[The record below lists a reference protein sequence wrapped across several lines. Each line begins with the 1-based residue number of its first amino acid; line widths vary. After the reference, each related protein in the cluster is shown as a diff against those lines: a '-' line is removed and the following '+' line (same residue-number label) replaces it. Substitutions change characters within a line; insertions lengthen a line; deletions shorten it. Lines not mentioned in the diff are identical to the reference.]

1 MTTLSSEEINR
12 YSRHLILPEVGPKG
26 QEALKASS
34 VLCIGAGGLGCPLLL
49 YLAAAGVG
57 RIGIVDFDV
66 VDDSN
71 LQRQVL
77 YGVSNVGQ
85 SKAQV
90 AKQKLLDLNPHI
102 TVEVHEVRLTSD
114 NALDLFK
121 DYDVIADGT
130 DNFATRYLVND
141 ACVLTGKP
149 NVYGSIFRFEGMVS
163 VFNYQNGPNYR
174 CLYSEPPPPGLVP
187 SCAEGGVLGV
197 LPGVVATLQA
207 NEVIKVLLGMGDV
220 ASGRLIRFNAL
231 KLEFKELKVTKRDD
245 YEINELIDY
254 EQFCG
259 IPQQEDKMVPE
270 ISVHKLKE
278 KIDANE
284 EFALIDVRVES
295 EYEICNINGKL
306 IPLNTLDEHFDQLD
320 KSAEYVVHCKMG
332 GRSAR
337 AVEQMQDFGF
347 TNVVNLAGGILEWI
361 DEIDDSTHMIIFEKP
376 FEISEKIAHFIK

>member
-1 MTTLSSEEINR
+1 MTTLNQDEINR

-26 QEALKASS
+26 QEQLKASS

-66 VDDSN
+66 VDESN

-77 YGVSNVGQ
+77 YGVSSVGK

-90 AKQKLLDLNPHI
+90 AKDRLLDLNPHI
-102 TVEVHEVRLTSD
+102 TVDVHETRLTSD
-114 NALDLFK
+114 NALELFK
-121 DYDVIADGT
+121 KYNVVADGT

-141 ACVLTGKP
+141 ACVLAGKP

-163 VFNYQNGPNYR
+163 VFNYENGPNYR

-207 NEVIKVLLGMGDV
+207 TEVIKVLLGLGNV
-220 ASGRLIRFNAL
+220 SSGKLLVYNAL
-231 KLEFKELKVTKRDD
+231 KLSFKELKITKKDD

-254 EQFCG
+254 DQFCG
-259 IPQQEDKMVPE
+259 VPKQQEETMIPE
-270 ISVHKLKE
+270 ISVERLKE
-278 KIDANE
+278 KLDANE
-284 EFALIDVRVES
+284 PLTLIDVREET
-295 EYEICNINGKL
+295 EYDICNINGQL
-306 IPLNTLDEHFDQLD
+306 MPLNQLADHLEGLDQS
-320 KSAEYVVHCKMG
+320 KPYVVHCKLG
-332 GRSAR
+332 GRSAQ
-337 AVEQMQDFGF
+337 AVKQMQAAGF
-347 TNVVNLAGGILEWI
+347 TNVSNLAGGIMAWI
-361 DEIDDSTHMIIFEKP
+361 DAIDPSLDRY
-376 FEISEKIAHFIK
+376 

>member
-1 MTTLSSEEINR
+1 MTTLSQEEINR
-12 YSRHLILPEVGPKG
+12 YSRHLILPEVGPSG
-26 QEALKASS
+26 QEKLKQSS

-77 YGVSNVGQ
+77 YGVSNVGE

-90 AKQKLLDLNPHI
+90 AKKKLLDLNPYI
-102 TVEVHEVRLTSD
+102 TVDVHEVRLTSD
-114 NALDLFK
+114 NALELFK

-163 VFNYQNGPNYR
+163 VFNYEDGPNYR

-207 NEVIKVLLGMGDV
+207 NEVIKILVGMGDI

-231 KLEFKELKVTKRDD
+231 KLEFKNLKITKKDD
-245 YEINELIDY
+245 YEIKELIDY

-259 IPQQEDKMVPE
+259 IPQQEDNKVIPE
-270 ISVHKLKE
+270 ISVQKLKD
-278 KIDANE
+278 KIDAKE
-284 EFALIDVRVES
+284 EFILIDVREES
-295 EYEICNINGKL
+295 EFEICNINGKL
-306 IPLNTLDEHFDQLD
+306 IPLNILDEHLDELD
-320 KSAEYVVHCKMG
+320 KNKEYVVHCKMG

-337 AVEQMQDFGF
+337 AVEMMQEAGF
-347 TNVVNLAGGILEWI
+347 SNVVNLAGGIIDWI
-361 DEIDDSTHMIIFEKP
+361 QEIDDSLDRY
-376 FEISEKIAHFIK
+376 